1 MSRSAGCSND
11 ETLANMLLQ
20 DEELLLLDDM
30 NDETNDAINNDIN
43 DDAMMSMEI

>member
-1 MSRSAGCSND
+1 
-11 ETLANMLLQ
+11 MLLQ

>member
-1 MSRSAGCSND
+1 
-11 ETLANMLLQ
+11 MLLQ
-20 DEELLLLDDM
+20 DEELLLPDDM